1 MTFTRLFSYSC
12 ISILTLFVIGCS
24 SGQGDDLDKFMADAG
39 KGMSTAVPPL
49 PQVKPYEPLQYNA
62 DKVLSN
68 PFKSKKVSGKLAPN
82 LNRPRQPLEAYPLE
96 SLKYVGS
103 ISRNKLIYALIKAPD
118 NSVQQLKLGNYL
130 GTNYGLVTKITESA
144 LVLKELVLDQASG
157 DWVEQTTTMN
167 LQE

>member
-1 MTFTRLFSYSC
+1 MTFTKFFNYSC
-12 ISILTLFVIGCS
+12 ITILTLLVIGCG

-49 PQVKPYEPLQYNA
+49 PVVKAYKPLQYNA
-62 DKVLSN
+62 DKLLSD

-103 ISRNKLIYALIKAPD
+103 ISKNKLIYALIKAPD
-118 NSVQQLKLGNYL
+118 NSVVQLRLGNYL

-157 DWVEQTTTMN
+157 DWVEQTTMMN
-167 LQE
+167 LRE

>member
-12 ISILTLFVIGCS
+12 ISILTLLVIGCS

-103 ISRNKLIYALIKAPD
+103 ISKHKLIYALIKAPD
-118 NSVQQLKLGNYL
+118 NSVQQLKLGSYL